1 MTTAYSGVVNLEVMA
16 EAVRY
21 NQFLL
26 GQIRSRLP
34 GDNAP
39 VMDFGAGSGTFA
51 VPLHEA
57 GVPVTCVEPDDSLRE
72 RLSASGL
79 AVVPDVDDLQP
90 QTFSFIYSLNVLEHI
105 YNDQA
110 VLERLRGLL
119 VPNGVLLLYV
129 PAFQS
134 LYSSMDRKVG
144 HFRRYRRPELMRLLT
159 SAGYVVEHAR
169 YVDSIGFLAALAYRW
184 LGRDDGTI
192 NRTALMLYDRW
203 LFPVSVALDH
213 LAGRWFGKNV
223 IAIAKVPAK

>member
-16 EAVRY
+16 DAVRY
-21 NQFLL
+21 NRFLL
-26 GQIRSRLP
+26 RQIRSRLP
-34 GDNAP
+34 ADNAP

-51 VPLHEA
+51 VPLHAA

-79 AVVPDVDDLQP
+79 AVVPDVDGLKP

-105 YNDQA
+105 GNDQA
-110 VLERLRGLL
+110 ALERLRDLL
-119 VPNGVLLLYV
+119 APNGVLFLYV
-129 PAFQS
+129 PAFQF

-144 HFRRYRRPELMRLLT
+144 HFRRYRRPGLVRLLT

-203 LFPVSVALDH
+203 VFPVSVAFDRLV
-213 LAGRWFGKNV
+213 GRWFGKNV
-223 IAIAKVPAK
+223 LVIAKVPAK